1 MQRLVL
7 FCSITLT
14 AACSGPRAN
23 IDSGLLEEIQ
33 AIRAVDNHAHPVRA
47 VHAGEAPDRDFDA
60 LPVDNMEPQSDPTGL
75 RADSPQLA
83 EAQRALFGGKEHQ
96 RDIARQQGDN
106 YPAWVLDKAG
116 IETMV
121 ANRVTMGT
129 SIAPPRFRWVPYADA
144 LMYPL
149 DNSQL
154 AAENPDRGAFFPLE
168 DKVRSRFLAELGIQN
183 LPATL
188 ADYTAQIVTPVLERA
203 RHGGAIAQKF
213 EAAYLRSLRFEKV
226 DEATASRIYAQYIGK
241 PGPSPADYQPLQ
253 DYLFRYI
260 ARECGRL
267 GMAVHI
273 HTMAGAGGYF
283 DVAGARPSNLEPI
296 FNDPSLRRTNF
307 VMIHGGWPYDREADA
322 MLTKPNVYLDFSAQ
336 DLLLQP
342 ATLAG
347 VLREWLEALPEKVM
361 FGTDAYP
368 YLPDAG
374 WEEFVWIGSRNARLA
389 LAEAL
394 TGMVRDG
401 EISRTRAS
409 AIARLVLRDNARKL
423 YGL

>member
-1 MQRLVL
+1 MQRLAL
-7 FCSITLT
+7 FCSIALT

-23 IDSGLLEEIQ
+23 IDASLLEEIQ

-96 RDIARQQGDN
+96 REIARQQGDN

-168 DKVRSRFLAELGIQN
+168 DKVRSRFLAELGIQK

-203 RHGGAIAQKF
+203 RQGGAIAQKF
-213 EAAYLRSLRFEKV
+213 EAAYLRPLRFEKV

-283 DVAGARPSNLEPI
+283 DVAGARPSNLEPV

-307 VMIHGGWPYDREADA
+307 VMIHGGWPYDREAGA

-342 ATLAG
+342 ATLAR

-374 WEEFVWIGSRNARLA
+374 WEEFAWIGSRNARLA

-401 EISRTRAS
+401 EISRARAS